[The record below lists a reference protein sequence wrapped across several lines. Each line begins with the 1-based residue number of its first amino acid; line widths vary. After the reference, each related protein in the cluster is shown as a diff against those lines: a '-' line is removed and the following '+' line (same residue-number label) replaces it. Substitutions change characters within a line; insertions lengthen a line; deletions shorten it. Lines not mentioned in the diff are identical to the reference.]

1 MSFTLRICLL
11 IAALVTAVWILRKIY
26 KCKVKLEDAIFWF
39 CMAVILAILG
49 LFPNIAYI
57 LADLIGIQAPVN
69 LIFLLM
75 MALMIEKMFTLS
87 IKVSQLEDK
96 ITVLSAELAL
106 RSHDVDERIKRIE
119 IKE

>member
-1 MSFTLRICLL
+1 
-11 IAALVTAVWILRKIY
+11 
-26 KCKVKLEDAIFWF
+26 
-39 CMAVILAILG
+39 
-49 LFPNIAYI
+49 
-57 LADLIGIQAPVN
+57 
-69 LIFLLM
+69 
-75 MALMIEKMFTLS
+75 MIEKMFTLS